1 MGNQDKHCYQCKHR
15 HKLYCEKPCNAC
27 NGNPNV
33 VKGKDNFTELETANK
48 MQYSLKQK
56 NSILPLNQVVK
67 AQDFDSCIVGSNPT
81 GVVQVFNYTCA
92 FTGLIGLLALSPP
105 FTS

>member
-33 VKGKDNFTELETANK
+33 VKGKDNFVEQIDSTNDITALFEDK
-48 MQYSLKQK
+48 E
-56 NSILPLNQVVK
+56 
-67 AQDFDSCIVGSNPT
+67 
-81 GVVQVFNYTCA
+81 
-92 FTGLIGLLALSPP
+92 
-105 FTS
+105 

>member
-1 MGNQDKHCYQCKHR
+1 MGNQDRHCYQCKHR

-48 MQYSLKQK
+48 NAVLFETKEQHIAPQPSGQ
-56 NSILPLNQVVK
+56 
-67 AQDFDSCIVGSNPT
+67 GT
-81 GVVQVFNYTCA
+81 GF
-92 FTGLIGLLALSPP
+92 
-105 FTS
+105 

>member
-1 MGNQDKHCYQCKHR
+1 MGNQDRHCYQCKHR

-48 MQYSLKQK
+48 NAVLFETKE
-56 NSILPLNQVVK
+56 
-67 AQDFDSCIVGSNPT
+67 
-81 GVVQVFNYTCA
+81 
-92 FTGLIGLLALSPP
+92 
-105 FTS
+105 

>member
-27 NGNPNV
+27 NDNPNV

-48 MQYSLKQK
+48 NAVLFETKE
-56 NSILPLNQVVK
+56 
-67 AQDFDSCIVGSNPT
+67 
-81 GVVQVFNYTCA
+81 
-92 FTGLIGLLALSPP
+92 
-105 FTS
+105 

>member
-48 MQYSLKQK
+48 
-56 NSILPLNQVVK
+56 NVVLFETK
-67 AQDFDSCIVGSNPT
+67 EQHIAPQPSGQ
-81 GVVQVFNYTCA
+81 G
-92 FTGLIGLLALSPP
+92 TGL
-105 FTS
+105 